1 MAEALRF
8 PDYFRM
14 NWDALDECLHDFVVE
29 PTEVVWT
36 HSDRY
41 ARADPEGFTIVQSC
55 FATPDVPV
63 SIRLA

>member
-1 MAEALRF
+1 
-8 PDYFRM
+8 M